1 VTSVD
6 APGRLEP
13 VEELRL
19 RELAVPIR
27 PIGYVRTGYTDP
39 DDVPI
44 QSAHSPD
51 EPGTLFL
58 FDEFADGL
66 ADLAGFSFAFVLSFM
81 DRAPDPGTVGPAALQ
96 PVPFLLRDTGRRRGV
111 FATRYPVRPNRLA
124 LSLVRIESVS
134 GSSVTFTGV
143 DLVDRTPVIDVKPWV
158 AGFDLPSGCAAT
170 EPIACGWYDELTS
183 VPASAPAAG
192 PITLVA
198 SALAGRGAYVARTV
212 QLEGFGAAAVSEVA
226 IVDRHGVRAGG
237 VLGGALDAALRDEAS
252 GGTEAE
258 RARLLHLDV
267 DQSGASRAG
276 LACGGRATV
285 VLQPLDH
292 VPGRWWRARDERR
305 AVALVTRLGRHQPT
319 GSVAVEEEPPDP
331 LLHSPGVE
339 DALELLR
346 AQRSAARI
354 VETPDGPVLVEA
366 HLPTPRL
373 LVVGTASLAADIV
386 GMGQTLGWDA
396 HGVSDLD
403 AALADVGELGPRD
416 ALVVLDH
423 DVRSTGPVLAAAL
436 GGSVGYVG
444 ALGSRR
450 TQRRR
455 VDHLGELGVVAAEL
469 ERLHGPTGLDLGAAN
484 RAETA
489 LSICAEIIRERSGR
503 SGRSLRETTG
513 SITR

>member
-1 VTSVD
+1 MTND
-6 APGRLEP
+6 GTAGRLDP
-13 VEELRL
+13 AEELGL
-19 RELAVPIR
+19 RDLPVPIR

-39 DDVPI
+39 DDAPI
-44 QSAHSPD
+44 QSAHSRH
-51 EPGTLFL
+51 ESGTVFL
-58 FDEFADGL
+58 FDEFAAGL
-66 ADLAGFSFAFVLSFM
+66 ADLAGFSFALVLSFM
-81 DRAPDPGTVGPAALQ
+81 DRAPDPATVGAAALQ

-124 LSLVRIESVS
+124 LSLVRIEAVTGCSV
-134 GSSVTFTGV
+134 VFTGV
-143 DLVDRTPVIDVKPWV
+143 DLVDRTPVLDVKPWV
-158 AGFDLPSGCAAT
+158 TGFDLPPGCVVT

-183 VPASAPAAG
+183 SPDLSPSAG

-198 SALAGRGAYVARTV
+198 STLAGRGAFVARTV
-212 QLEGFGAAAVSEVA
+212 QLEGFGAADVSEVA

-237 VLGGALDAALRDEAS
+237 VLGGALDIALRAEAS
-252 GGTEAE
+252 DGHEHE

-267 DQSGASRAG
+267 DQSGANRAG

-285 VLQPLDH
+285 VLQPLDQ

-305 AVALVTRLGRHQPT
+305 AIALVTRLGRHQPT
-319 GSVAVEEEPPDP
+319 GSVAVEEAPTDP
-331 LLHSPGVE
+331 LLHAPGVE

-354 VETPDGPVLVEA
+354 VETPDGTVLVEA

-373 LVVGTASLAADIV
+373 CVVGSAALTDDIV
-386 GMGQTLGWDA
+386 AMGRTLGWDA
-396 HGVSDLD
+396 HRVTDVD

-416 ALVVLDH
+416 AVVVLDH

-436 GGSVGYVG
+436 DGSVGYVG

-455 VDHLGELGVVAAEL
+455 VEYLGRLGLGATELD
-469 ERLHGPTGLDLGAAN
+469 RLHGPTGLDLGAAN